1 MNPLSMEKAMIE
13 NMVVKTGRPIDE
25 WIEIVSKQKFN
36 KHNEIVHFLKKD
48 YSMTH
53 GYANLIAR
61 KSKKK

>member
-1 MNPLSMEKAMIE
+1 MCNLKSM
-13 NMVVKTGRPIDE
+13 
-25 WIEIVSKQKFN
+25 IVSKQNFN

-53 GYANLIAR
+53 GHANLIAR